1 MFILILAVSPWAS
14 ELISQSLSCWNEK
27 SQTVFCDL
35 VPNAWLCVETPQF
48 LYQGSKFKI
57 SSLETE
63 FFMLRQEVSFQ
74 VQILHGK
81 IHMFKLAASTAEN
94 CFLEGAQWNS

>member
-1 MFILILAVSPWAS
+1 M
-14 ELISQSLSCWNEK
+14 
-27 SQTVFCDL
+27 FCDL
-35 VPNAWLCVETPQF
+35 VPNAWLCVEMPQF

-63 FFMLRQEVSFQ
+63 LSVLRQKVSFQ

-81 IHMFKLAASTAEN
+81 IHAFKLAARTAEH
-94 CFLEGAQWNS
+94 CFLEGTQWNS

>member
-14 ELISQSLSCWNEK
+14 ELISLSLSCWNEK
-27 SQTVFCDL
+27 SQIVFCDL
-35 VPNAWLCVETPQF
+35 VPNARLHVETPQF

-57 SSLETE
+57 SSLESE
-63 FFMLRQEVSFQ
+63 SSVLRQGVSFQ

-81 IHMFKLAASTAEN
+81 IHAFKLATSTAEH

>member
-1 MFILILAVSPWAS
+1 M
-14 ELISQSLSCWNEK
+14 
-27 SQTVFCDL
+27 FCDL
-35 VPNAWLCVETPQF
+35 VPNAWLRVETPQF

-63 FFMLRQEVSFQ
+63 FSVLRQKVSFQ

-81 IHMFKLAASTAEN
+81 IHVFKLAARTAEH